1 MIKTHKIMG
10 NGGTSLIH
18 VGERLCNLADHL
30 PDQPLVIIT
39 DENVNALYG
48 HAFPKAPVITVGTGE
63 QIKTLATVETI
74 LHHLIALGCDRSC
87 FVLGIGGGIVCDITG
102 FAASIFLRGVDFGFV
117 STTLLSQVDASVGGK
132 NGVNLS
138 AFKNMAG
145 VFSQPRFVI
154 CDPDMLKTLPKKE
167 IANGMA
173 EIVKHALI
181 ADAVMLAFIENN
193 HARALNLDPEIIF
206 QLVSDSVTI
215 KSQVVQQ
222 DERESGERRKL
233 NFGHTI
239 GHAVEK
245 LDPSG
250 HGSAVSK
257 GMAAAA
263 LFSAKK
269 GLLPYQAVE
278 RILSLLHTL
287 RLPTDLNYDTA
298 RLIEAASRDKK
309 KHGAFLYF
317 VFLSAIGAAKV
328 EKIHFDELTAFIQG
342 SVA

>member
-1 MIKTHKIMG
+1 MIKTHKILG
-10 NGGTSLIH
+10 KGGTSQIH
-18 VGERLCNLADHL
+18 VGERLGNLGNHL

-39 DENVNALYG
+39 DEIVKSLYG
-48 HAFPKAPVITVGTGE
+48 HAFPKAPVITIGTGE
-63 QIKTLATVETI
+63 QIKTLSTVETI
-74 LHHLIALGCDRSC
+74 LHRLIELGCDRSC
-87 FVLGIGGGIVCDITG
+87 FILGIGGGIVCDIAG
-102 FAASIFLRGVDFGFV
+102 FAASIFMRGVDFGFV

-154 CDPDMLKTLPKKE
+154 CDPEMLKTLPQKE

-181 ADAVMLAFIENN
+181 ADAGMLAFIENN

-206 QLVSDSVTI
+206 QLVSDSVAI
-215 KSQVVQQ
+215 KSRVVQQ

-278 RILSLLHTL
+278 RIVSLLHTL
-287 RLPTDLNYDTA
+287 GLPTDLNYDSA
-298 RLIEAASRDKK
+298 RLMEAAGRDKK
-309 KHGAFLYF
+309 KQGAFLSF
-317 VFLSAIGAAKV
+317 VFLSALGAAKV
-328 EKIHFDELTAFIQG
+328 EKIHLDELNAFLQTA
-342 SVA
+342 VA